1 MDKFIRHC
9 DKIEDEI
16 LKMITNMKV
25 VLKSSAELY
34 EITSDQN
41 MNDPDNQE
49 TTSNRENQQKQI
61 IWDKA
66 L

>member
-49 TTSNRENQQKQI
+49 TTSNRENQ
-61 IWDKA
+61 
-66 L
+66 